1 MRQIAMILSGLTVA
15 LLAGEAAGRAYY
27 LYTPTPATEQ
37 QVQQKTAAAIAV
49 QEITVVKGDS
59 LYKISRS
66 NSGKGM
72 YYPQLLLFNK
82 ISNPRLIHPGQVL
95 RVPLAKGQTTAA
107 THVKPVQQETEP
119 TTSEPTAV
127 PAPAPVAPL
136 PALQTN
142 KKTAEAVAPTIRQ
155 TSAETEAQTLYA
167 KGVRAYKSG
176 KCRQAIASFDRFLS
190 RYPDSPLAADASL
203 YRADCYLNLANK

>member
-1 MRQIAMILSGLTVA
+1 MVA
-15 LLAGEAAGRAYY
+15 LLTGEAAGRTYY
-27 LYTPTPATEQ
+27 LYTPASATEQ
-37 QVQQKTAAAIAV
+37 QVQQKAADAIAV

-95 RVPLAKGQTTAA
+95 RVPLAKGQAAA
-107 THVKPVQQETEP
+107 TQIKPAKQESP
-119 TTSEPTAV
+119 TTSEPTVV
-127 PAPAPVAPL
+127 PAPAPVAPA

-142 KKTAEAVAPTIRQ
+142 KKTAEAVAPTVHK
-155 TSAETEAQTLYA
+155 SPAEIAAQTLYA

-203 YRADCYLNLANK
+203 YRADCYLNLAK

>member
-1 MRQIAMILSGLTVA
+1 MRSPELYIGGLAMT
-15 LLAGEAAGRAYY
+15 LLAATAQGSYY
-27 LYTPTPATEQ
+27 LYTPAPASEQ
-37 QVQQKTAAAIAV
+37 QVQQKAADAIAV
-49 QEITVVKGDS
+49 QEITVTKGDS

-95 RVPLAKGQTTAA
+95 RVPLAKGQNAA
-107 THVKPVQQETEP
+107 NHGKTVQQKAQTTEP
-119 TTSEPTAV
+119 AAVQTAEPVT
-127 PAPAPVAPL
+127 PAPA
-136 PALQTN
+136 LQPN
-142 KKTAEAVAPTIRQ
+142 KKTAEAAAPTVHQ
-155 TSAETEAQTLYA
+155 TPAETAAQTLYA

-176 KCRQAIASFDRFLS
+176 KCRQAITSFDRFLS